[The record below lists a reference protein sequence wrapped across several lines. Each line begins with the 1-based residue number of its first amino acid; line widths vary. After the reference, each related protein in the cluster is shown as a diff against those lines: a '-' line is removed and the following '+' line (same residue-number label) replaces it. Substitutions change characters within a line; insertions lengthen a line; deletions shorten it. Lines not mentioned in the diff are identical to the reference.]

1 MARSPRLFIPGAV
14 YHVYC
19 RTARGEMVFSDHT
32 EAAEFVDTVADV
44 KRLHGF
50 FVLAWCLL
58 GNHYHLVV
66 RTRDTP
72 LWRSMARIQCRIARG
87 HNRRRRV
94 LGRLWQ
100 SRYKARVVRDEDSY
114 RQLLA
119 YVHLNPVAAGL
130 VEDPSA
136 YRWSGHSALLGK
148 RPARLI
154 DLREALL
161 GFGETPMAARE
172 AYLEQVRVVA
182 EARWLENGV
191 RLLPWW
197 EGVSNDDQLI
207 EAEVAGNA
215 VDFRGENVA
224 LTSDGKVGLDDA
236 AIAVCRVA
244 NTTVEALWGRSR
256 STEVAVARKAFAVL
270 TVEHLGHD
278 VAKVAVFLR
287 KHPGSVSRW
296 LETPTGAAHNR
307 DLARRIVDDAAA
319 HLDAVSAVM

>member
-1 MARSPRLFIPGAV
+1 M
-14 YHVYC
+14 
-19 RTARGEMVFSDHT
+19 
-32 EAAEFVDTVADV
+32 
-44 KRLHGF
+44 
-50 FVLAWCLL
+50 
-58 GNHYHLVV
+58 
-66 RTRDTP
+66 
-72 LWRSMARIQCRIARG
+72 
-87 HNRRRRV
+87 
-94 LGRLWQ
+94 
-100 SRYKARVVRDEDSY
+100 
-114 RQLLA
+114 
-119 YVHLNPVAAGL
+119 
-130 VEDPSA
+130 
-136 YRWSGHSALLGK
+136 
-148 RPARLI
+148 
-154 DLREALL
+154 
-161 GFGETPMAARE
+161 
-172 AYLEQVRVVA
+172 
-182 EARWLENGV
+182 
-191 RLLPWW
+191 LPWW

-278 VAKVAVFLR
+278 VANVAVFLR

-307 DLARRIVDDAAA
+307 DLARRIVDDAAS

>member
-1 MARSPRLFIPGAV
+1 
-14 YHVYC
+14 
-19 RTARGEMVFSDHT
+19 
-32 EAAEFVDTVADV
+32 
-44 KRLHGF
+44 
-50 FVLAWCLL
+50 
-58 GNHYHLVV
+58 
-66 RTRDTP
+66 
-72 LWRSMARIQCRIARG
+72 MARIQCRIARG

-100 SRYKARVVRDEDSY
+100 SRYKARVVRDEDYY
-114 RQLLA
+114 RHLLA

-136 YRWSGHSALLGK
+136 YRWSGHSALLGN

-182 EARWLENGV
+182 EARWLDNGV

-256 STEVAVARKAFAVL
+256 STEVATARKAFAVF
-270 TVEHLGHD
+270 TVEYLGYD
-278 VAKVAVFLR
+278 VAEVAVFLR

-296 LETPTGAAHNR
+296 LETPTGAAQSR
-307 DLARRIVDDAAA
+307 GLARQIVDDAAA
-319 HLDAVSAVM
+319 HLGAVSAVM

>member
-1 MARSPRLFIPGAV
+1 
-14 YHVYC
+14 
-19 RTARGEMVFSDHT
+19 
-32 EAAEFVDTVADV
+32 
-44 KRLHGF
+44 
-50 FVLAWCLL
+50 
-58 GNHYHLVV
+58 
-66 RTRDTP
+66 
-72 LWRSMARIQCRIARG
+72 MARIQCRIARG

-100 SRYKARVVRDEDSY
+100 SRYKARVVRDEDYY
-114 RQLLA
+114 RHLLA

-148 RPARLI
+148 RPTRLI

-161 GFGETPMAARE
+161 GFGETSIAARE

-182 EARWLENGV
+182 EARWLDNGV

-224 LTSDGKVGLDDA
+224 LPSDRNIGLDDA

-244 NTTVEALWGRSR
+244 DTTVEAL
-256 STEVAVARKAFAVL
+256 
-270 TVEHLGHD
+270 
-278 VAKVAVFLR
+278 
-287 KHPGSVSRW
+287 
-296 LETPTGAAHNR
+296 
-307 DLARRIVDDAAA
+307 
-319 HLDAVSAVM
+319 